1 MKSNRT
7 TWLLFLLA
15 IVAAGAITMWSASRR
30 PHERPAPRPDSS
42 SSGEVVE
49 LELAD

>member
-1 MKSNRT
+1 MKSGRT

-30 PHERPAPRPDSS
+30 PHERPAPRPAR
-42 SSGEVVE
+42 SSGETVE

>member
-1 MKSNRT
+1 MKSGRT

-15 IVAAGAITMWSASRR
+15 VVAAGILTMWSASRR
-30 PHERPAPRPDSS
+30 PHERPAPRPP

-49 LELAD
+49 LELAE

>member
-1 MKSNRT
+1 MKSGRT

-30 PHERPAPRPDSS
+30 PHERPAPRPAS
-42 SSGEVVE
+42 SSGETIE
-49 LELAD
+49 LELAE